1 MSNGAR
7 LEKKGASKWTYTA
20 LTEIGV
26 EFEEECIPLRHF
38 KNAFNERLRN
48 ADDLVRR
55 KNIIMSETDYNLSWN
70 YKVPLK
76 TRKRQEQI
84 RTIIQDLGKLNGAAA
99 ITENGEEATR
109 GHEIERDSE
118 EYIRWKTN
126 LKEFFKGLWV
136 ILHRSGKPG
145 AGVYTKLFDAFSRI
159 VCLYPEPGNM
169 YRRGIMIGGKEIN
182 EEATVRFETL
192 PLFMESNSSDDSTP
206 ATLDYEPKLLLV
218 TQVTTYDSFRYSW
231 KPGQKFEQKHM
242 ASKVKGQHGIQL
254 LIEIERSLFRRKVF
268 GCICIGTYIIITQLE
283 VNKRYAQELRDGK
296 IQNPVKVKFSQPY
309 DFLKEV
315 DRKKIMDFLIL
326 ISCVQS
332 KHE

>member
-26 EFEEECIPLRHF
+26 EFEEECIPLRDF

-55 KNIIMSETDYNLSWN
+55 KNIIMSETDYNLYWN

-118 EYIRWKTN
+118 EYIR
-126 LKEFFKGLWV
+126 
-136 ILHRSGKPG
+136 
-145 AGVYTKLFDAFSRI
+145 Y
-159 VCLYPEPGNM
+159 LY
-169 YRRGIMIGGKEIN
+169 
-182 EEATVRFETL
+182 L
-192 PLFMESNSSDDSTP
+192 
-206 ATLDYEPKLLLV
+206 
-218 TQVTTYDSFRYSW
+218 
-231 KPGQKFEQKHM
+231 
-242 ASKVKGQHGIQL
+242 
-254 LIEIERSLFRRKVF
+254 
-268 GCICIGTYIIITQLE
+268 
-283 VNKRYAQELRDGK
+283 
-296 IQNPVKVKFSQPY
+296 
-309 DFLKEV
+309 
-315 DRKKIMDFLIL
+315 
-326 ISCVQS
+326 
-332 KHE
+332 